1 MSFKTSLSFI
11 KNVFTVGAIT
21 ETDPKTVK
29 EICSKIRSEQ
39 DLVIVEFGMGHGNI
53 TQEILR
59 RISKNSTLISFEI
72 NQDFCA
78 HVSSKINDKRL
89 TIVNDS
95 ALNFKNYITTS
106 VDNFI
111 ISIPFTFLKNK
122 QAHNLVTSCLHQL
135 KDNGFYSQVVYRDKT
150 LLKSIGNLDFEKKEI
165 KALIK
170 EKIYHVRK

>member
-11 KNVFTVGAIT
+11 KNVFTVGAIS

-72 NQDFCA
+72 NQDLSKKFTY
-78 HVSSKINDKRL
+78 SSVRKEQY
-89 TIVNDS
+89 V
-95 ALNFKNYITTS
+95 FW
-106 VDNFI
+106 NFI
-111 ISIPFTFLKNK
+111 ETKQLLINEDCIKVYGETDILKN
-122 QAHNLVTSCLHQL
+122 
-135 KDNGFYSQVVYRDKT
+135 
-150 LLKSIGNLDFEKKEI
+150 IKKN
-165 KALIK
+165 KYFA
-170 EKIYHVRK
+170 